1 MAFTDVTSLFNS
13 SLKKQKSFFAT
24 ELDVT
29 DSNVGLV
36 TKTLLLANLPADA
49 IITDAFVFRTTASD
63 AATSATIKL
72 GTTDGGAEIMAA
84 ADLKGTGAVGSLV
97 AKQATGS
104 GKGVYAT
111 LTITGAQT
119 VGKFTVVIDYLEP
132 KKATGELTRV

>member
-29 DSNVGLV
+29 NSDVGLV

-49 IITDAFVFRTTASD
+49 IITDAYVFRTTASD

-104 GKGVYAT
+104 GKGIYAT

-119 VGKFTVVIDYLEP
+119 VGKFTVVVDYLEP

>member
-1 MAFTDVTSLFNS
+1 MAFTKVTNLFNAHQ
-13 SLKKQKSFFAT
+13 KKQKSYFAV

-29 DSNVGLV
+29 NSDVGLV
-36 TKTLLLANLPADA
+36 TKTLLLANLPANA
-49 IITDAFVFRTTASD
+49 ILTDAFIFRTTASD
-63 AATSATIKL
+63 AVTSATIKL

-97 AKQATGS
+97 AKQSTGS

-119 VGKFTVVIDYLEP
+119 ACKFTVVIDYLEP
-132 KKATGELTRV
+132 TKFTGELTRV